1 MRVWLTPFLR
11 HPRLSP
17 IRPNGVP
24 LWSQH
29 SGVSVD
35 YPDLEDALPF
45 AQPSTQVRIH
55 DIQGTGLRSLREN
68 QAVTN
73 VPEIVYGSCCSQCM
87 IPFGER
93 TMLGL

>member
-1 MRVWLTPFLR
+1 MADTNQSALLELFPSLEY
-11 HPRLSP
+11 
-17 IRPNGVP
+17 
-24 LWSQH
+24 
-29 SGVSVD
+29 D

-73 VPEIVYGSCCSQCM
+73 VPEIVTAVDSNGFYLQRSES
-87 IPFGER
+87 
-93 TMLGL
+93 